1 MNYLKFY
8 LGTLSDTNWEE
19 FYFKHIVTSL
29 DPLNFIEGTSH
40 SHRSINW
47 IYLPLFT
54 YGESLEFLSTLKL
67 VQSKVKSL
75 KDDEGPTFVNLKNII
90 RFCCGHP
97 RSLSI
102 LYKTLEKFTY
112 EQYNK
117 KSMTNLMNLF
127 VKHDLF
133 GTLSNHFFF

>member
-8 LGTLSDTNWEE
+8 LGRLIDTNWEE

-29 DPLNFIEGTSH
+29 DPLNFIEGTSG
-40 SHRSINW
+40 SSRSINW
-47 IYLPLFT
+47 IHLPLFT
-54 YGESLEFLSTLKL
+54 YGESLKFLSSLKL
-67 VQSKVKSL
+67 VKSNGKLL
-75 KDDEGPTFVNLKNII
+75 KDDKDQTFVNLKNII

-102 LYKTLEKFTY
+102 LFETLEKFTY
-112 EQYNK
+112 EQYYT
-117 KSMTNLMNLF
+117 KSMNDLMNLF
-127 VKHDLF
+127 VKHHLF